1 MKEDTNEKVKGEFK
15 EVIEKE
21 IKEEIEE
28 VMEEAIG
35 KAIEQAI
42 EEEIKA
48 EIEVAISDDP
58 ESETV
63 SNNFSPDEIV
73 EEINIIEDMIN
84 ENKMIQIV
92 TDIVNT
98 DDIENAKVRDEPL
111 FITEEKK
118 HIKNIDGFHIGLK
131 KQADTTPVMEIPLTS
146 QILIINDTFE
156 SASDDIIDIPKVLVK
171 KTPISSIDFGLI
183 QEV

>member
-1 MKEDTNEKVKGEFK
+1 MSKSEEEVTKAVENE
-15 EVIEKE
+15 IN
-21 IKEEIEE
+21 EEIEKA
-28 VMEEAIG
+28 MEEAIG
-35 KAIEQAI
+35 EAIEQAI

-63 SNNFSPDEIV
+63 RNNFSPDEIV

-84 ENKMIQIV
+84 EIKMIQIV
-92 TDIVNT
+92 TDIIDI
-98 DDIENAKVRDEPL
+98 DD
-111 FITEEKK
+111 KK
-118 HIKNIDGFHIGLK
+118 NIKNIDGFDIGLK
-131 KQADTTPVMEIPLTS
+131 KQPDTTPAMEIPLKS
-146 QILIINDTFE
+146 QILIINDTIE
-156 SASDDIIDIPKVLVK
+156 ADYKPAIDEYIDIPKVAVK